1 MGYGDDDDEGG
12 ERGERREDRVL
23 MLLWSMAILES

>member
-1 MGYGDDDDEGG
+1 MRAMMMRE
-12 ERGERREDRVL
+12 EREEREDRVL